1 MDFVGITENDLP
13 AGLTKS
19 CSGRNDHE
27 NYVMRVLI
35 VEDDDFAAEMLE
47 NALLEFGYEVA
58 TARNGKE
65 AMELIHTGL
74 YRLVVSDWEM
84 PEISGTEMCR
94 QIRAQQFN
102 SYIYIILLTG
112 RKGTQN
118 VVDGLNAGADDFIN
132 KPFEPQELLVRMR
145 AGERILS
152 LESRE
157 LVIFSMAK
165 LAESRDPDTGAHLE
179 RIREYCRI
187 ICEHLSHQEKFQNIV
202 DGNYIQ
208 LIYLT
213 SPMHDIGKVGIPDN
227 VLLKPG
233 KLTPEEFEIMKQHT
247 LIGFKTLD
255 AAARI
260 QPDAKYLWIAR
271 DIALTH
277 HERFDGSGYP
287 HHLVGKEIPL
297 CGRIVAMADVYDALT
312 TKRVYKPAFSHDKT
326 KDIIV
331 FEMKDQFDPDI
342 LEAFLENEDRF
353 KEVKEQFNDEAF
365 TQELEGGF
373 AEMGVLAGRS

>member
-1 MDFVGITENDLP
+1 
-13 AGLTKS
+13 
-19 CSGRNDHE
+19 
-27 NYVMRVLI
+27 MRVLI
-35 VEDDDFAAEMLE
+35 VEDDDIAAGMLE
-47 NALLEFGYEVA
+47 NALLEFGYEVT
-58 TARNGKE
+58 TAHNGCE
-65 AMELIHTGL
+65 ALELIRSGL
-74 YRLVVSDWEM
+74 YQLVISDWEM
-84 PEISGTEMCR
+84 PEITGIEMCR
-94 QIRAQQFN
+94 QIRAQQYN

-118 VVDGLNAGADDFIN
+118 VVEGLSAGADDFVN
-132 KPFEPQELLVRMR
+132 KPFEPQELLVRLR

-157 LVIFSMAK
+157 LVIFSLAK

-179 RIREYCRI
+179 RIREYCRLI
-187 ICEHLSHQEKFQNIV
+187 GEHLSQKKQFRDMV

-233 KLTPEEFEIMKQHT
+233 KLTPEEFEIMKQHA

-255 AAARI
+255 AAVNV
-260 QPDAKYLWIAR
+260 QPDAKYLWMAR

-287 HHLVGKEIPL
+287 HHLFEEDIPL
-297 CGRIVAMADVYDALT
+297 CGRILALADVYDALT
-312 TKRVYKPAFSHDKT
+312 TKRVYKPAFSHGKA
-326 KDIIV
+326 KDIILL
-331 FEMKDQFDPDI
+331 EMKGQFDPNVV
-342 LEAFLENEDRF
+342 EAFEEKENRF
-353 KEVKEQFNDEAF
+353 IEIKEHFNDEAEK
-365 TQELEGGF
+365 QQSGCASIERVHG
-373 AEMGVLAGRS
+373 MNV

>member
-1 MDFVGITENDLP
+1 
-13 AGLTKS
+13 
-19 CSGRNDHE
+19 
-27 NYVMRVLI
+27 MRVLI
-35 VEDDDFAAEMLE
+35 VEDDDFAADMLE
-47 NALLEFGYEVA
+47 NALEEFGYEVA
-58 TARNGKE
+58 TAHNGWE
-65 AMELIHTGL
+65 ALELIHTGL

-84 PEISGTEMCR
+84 PGMSGIEMC
-94 QIRAQQFN
+94 QWIRAQQFS

-118 VVDGLNAGADDFIN
+118 VVEGLNAGADDFIN
-132 KPFEPQELLVRMR
+132 KPFDPQELLVRMR

-157 LVIFSMAK
+157 LVIFSLAK
-165 LAESRDPDTGAHLE
+165 LAESRDPDTGKHLE

-187 ICEHLSHQEKFQNIV
+187 IGEHLSQKPQFRDIV

-233 KLTPEEFEIMKQHT
+233 KLTPEEFEIMKQHSM
-247 LIGFKTLD
+247 IGFKTLD
-255 AAARI
+255 AATNAH
-260 QPDAKYLWIAR
+260 PDAKYLWMAR

-287 HHLVGKEIPL
+287 HHLVGEQIPL
-297 CGRIVAMADVYDALT
+297 CGRIVALADVYDALT
-312 TKRVYKPAFSHDKT
+312 TKRIYKPAYSHEKT
-326 KDIIV
+326 KDIILI
-331 FEMKDQFDPDI
+331 EMKDQFDPNI
-342 LEAFLENEDRF
+342 LEALEA
-353 KEVKEQFNDEAF
+353 KKIVSSK
-365 TQELEGGF
+365 
-373 AEMGVLAGRS
+373 